1 MGIKSKHLLGW
12 ARDRRV
18 RHNGRSSR
26 WGSKGNG
33 GRVGRLIMVFWYLLS
48 TYFALLRRKVRTH
61 YLAWRWS
68 FYGLSLVSLFYLLSI
83 SSHWSICLLFK
94 TAAGAIVAICPALPW
109 EFAAL
114 QLSCQ
119 IVDDV
124 RTSLRKYVVDDY
136 GCEVRARSVC
146 CCMHLV
152 Y

>member
-1 MGIKSKHLLGW
+1 MAFPWYHYSICYLSHLIG
-12 ARDRRV
+12 
-18 RHNGRSSR
+18 
-26 WGSKGNG
+26 
-33 GRVGRLIMVFWYLLS
+33 
-48 TYFALLRRKVRTH
+48 
-61 YLAWRWS
+61 
-68 FYGLSLVSLFYLLSI
+68 
-83 SSHWSICLLFK
+83 SICLLFK